1 MDAAARINQLVEA
14 LRLHG
19 RVDVATAA
27 AEFGTAEMTVRRDL
41 DVLVERG
48 VARRVRGGAVNL
60 MMRGEELP
68 FAMRELDALDT
79 KKRIASDVAGLI
91 ADGEAVGL
99 DSGTTVLEIA
109 RVLAGRR
116 LTAMPLSLHAAMAL
130 AGSASVRL
138 MMPGGE
144 TRPGELA
151 MVGPLALASIA
162 TLRFD
167 TVVLGCCGISADG
180 HVMAH
185 DLGDAAVKQA
195 LFAAGGRRILVADA
209 AKFGRS
215 ALAVAGQLAAF
226 DIVVTDFAMPGMN
239 GLDLA
244 TKIRGI
250 KPKLP
255 VVLATG
261 YAELPPH
268 ATLDFPRVGKPY
280 TQEELAE
287 ALETALTG
295 HGSTSH

>member
-1 MDAAARINQLVEA
+1 
-14 LRLHG
+14 
-19 RVDVATAA
+19 
-27 AEFGTAEMTVRRDL
+27 MTVRRDL

-68 FAMRELDALDT
+68 FGMRELDALDA
-79 KKRIASDVAGLI
+79 KKRIARDVADLI

-99 DSGTTVLEIA
+99 DSGTTVTEVA

-144 TRPGELA
+144 IRPGELA

-162 TLRFD
+162 ALRFD
-167 TVVLGCCGISADG
+167 TVVLSCCGISADG

-195 LFAAGGRRILVADA
+195 LFEAGGRRILVADA
-209 AKFGRS
+209 GKFGRS
-215 ALAVAGQLAAF
+215 ALAVAGQLSAF
-226 DIVVTDFAMPGMN
+226 DIVVTETSAPAEQ
-239 GLDLA
+239 LA
-244 TKIRGI
+244 
-250 KPKLP
+250 KLE
-255 VVLATG
+255 ATG
-261 YAELPPH
+261 V
-268 ATLDFPRVGKPY
+268 DVRRV
-280 TQEELAE
+280 
-287 ALETALTG
+287 
-295 HGSTSH
+295 

>member
-19 RVDVATAA
+19 RVDVAAAA

-79 KKRIASDVAGLI
+79 KKRIASEVAGLI

-109 RVLAGRR
+109 RVLAWR

-162 TLRFD
+162 ALRFD

-215 ALAVAGQLAAF
+215 ALAVTGALSAF
-226 DIVVTDFAMPGMN
+226 DILVTDSSAPGET
-239 GLDLA
+239 L
-244 TKIRGI
+244 
-250 KPKLP
+250 
-255 VVLATG
+255 
-261 YAELPPH
+261 AELE
-268 ATLDFPRVGKPY
+268 AAGVEVRRV
-280 TQEELAE
+280 
-287 ALETALTG
+287 
-295 HGSTSH
+295 